1 MTESNTN
8 PLADLFALVPS
19 KDTKAPIKFSSD
31 HIDNLS
37 EVKNTDIKY
46 ARDNIVNLIEVGQ
59 GSLMTLAGLAEQS
72 QMAGSYEVI
81 ARLIKTLLD
90 ANKDLIEIHQKNDE
104 MNKPKKSEEPANINN
119 QLIIAPTSKI
129 AEMIENRMKGK

>member
-1 MTESNTN
+1 MPDSNTN

-19 KDTKAPIKFSSD
+19 KDTRSPIKFSSD

-46 ARDNIVNLIEVGQ
+46 ARDNIVNLIEIGQ

-72 QMAGSYEVI
+72 QMPSSYEVI

-104 MNKPKKSEEPANINN
+104 MNKPKKSESPANINN
-119 QLIIAPTSKI
+119 QLIVAPTSKI